1 MRIASASIA
10 QRVRAAMAAAAG
22 ALVLGCVATGLPTT
36 YIPPDNT
43 YVCRDSKTLNVMRAP
58 DGRSATVAVGGRS
71 VVLPLVDSAVQQKY
85 SNGPTTLYLD
95 GQNAV
100 LTSDS
105 FVVAGPC
112 VSSVP
117 LPVVPQYRY

>member
-1 MRIASASIA
+1 
-10 QRVRAAMAAAAG
+10 
-22 ALVLGCVATGLPTT
+22 
-36 YIPPDNT
+36 
-43 YVCRDSKTLNVMRAP
+43 MRAP

-85 SNGPTTLYLD
+85 TNGPTTLYLD

-112 VSSVP
+112 VSAVP
-117 LPVVPQYRY
+117 LPVGQQYRY